1 MINCYRF
8 DSCGIIEAPVAQLDR
23 AIDFGSI
30 GWGFKSLQARKFKE
44 SPALRNTPLV
54 RICLQKAHQFSHD
67 ESVCTF
73 SMSSLDQSK
82 PSQLMFVLSKGNETE
97 SRGLLR
103 WLTREEVNAKRLSPS
118 HR

>member
-1 MINCYRF
+1 
-8 DSCGIIEAPVAQLDR
+8 
-23 AIDFGSI
+23 
-30 GWGFKSLQARKFKE
+30 
-44 SPALRNTPLV
+44 
-54 RICLQKAHQFSHD
+54 
-67 ESVCTF
+67 VCTF